1 MSSPTARRRIMCS
14 MAAAVALAGCGG
26 SAAPS
31 IFPMPPSLT
40 QPAPPEI
47 PGRTPIKHIV
57 IVFQENRTFDNIFH
71 GYPGAHWARFGYNHL
86 GKKVWPQPI
95 PLITRW
101 DPAHE
106 YENWL
111 VEYNGGK
118 MNGFDLEA
126 VDAGFH
132 PPKDFAYDYAR
143 HGDVKPYWDLAA
155 QGVLGDEMFADHRS
169 QTYAGHLYVIA
180 GAAGPIDSMDRDW
193 YVANNPIGGL
203 SCAAKGAGEAIDLR
217 TGATDKNYQTCFN
230 FKTIGDLLSKRGVS
244 WRYYVPFGDREDIM
258 DGYASI
264 AHDFDG
270 SEWANVTSPETT
282 LFSDIDN
289 RRLPAVSWVISQF
302 ANSDHP
308 GQDVPS
314 SNGPSWVANVFNA
327 LGESGYWKDTAIVL
341 TYDDWGGWFD
351 DVKPKT
357 FNYYEAGFRIPL
369 VIVSPYAKRGYVS
382 HKVHYTGSLLHF
394 IEYTF
399 GLPSL
404 HTTDA
409 RSDRFADCFDFSQRP
424 LPYIRITPPQPLES
438 LLQSGRYANAP
449 ADPNLRD

>member
-1 MSSPTARRRIMCS
+1 MSLPAARRRTTCAV
-14 MAAAVALAGCGG
+14 AAAVALAGCGG
-26 SAAPS
+26 SSARLVFPSASSLAQSAPS
-31 IFPMPPSLT
+31 ES
-40 QPAPPEI
+40 A
-47 PGRTPIKHIV
+47 GRTPIEHIV
-57 IVFQENRTFDNIFH
+57 IVLQENRTFDNIFH
-71 GYPGAHWARFGYNHL
+71 GYPRAHWARFGYNHL
-86 GKKVWPQPI
+86 GKKVWPRPI
-95 PLITRW
+95 SLMTPW
-101 DPAHE
+101 DPGHE
-106 YENWL
+106 YEDWL

-126 VDAGFH
+126 VDTGFR

-143 HGDVKPYWDLAA
+143 HRDVKPYWDLAA
-155 QGVLGDEMFADHRS
+155 EGVLGDETFADHRS

-193 YVANNPIGGL
+193 YVANNPIQGFN
-203 SCAAKGAGEAIDLR
+203 CADKGTGEAIDLR

-230 FKTIGDLLSKRGVS
+230 FKTIGDLLAEHGVS
-244 WRYYVPFGDREDIM
+244 WRYYVAADDRESIM

-270 SEWANVTSPETT
+270 SQWGNIITPETSI
-282 LFSDIDN
+282 FSDISN
-289 RRLPAVSWVISQF
+289 RTLPAVSWVIATF

-314 SNGPSWVANVFNA
+314 SNGPSWVTSVFNA

-351 DVKPKT
+351 DVKPVT

-369 VIVSPYAKRGYVS
+369 VIVSPYARRGYIS
-382 HKVHYTGSLLHF
+382 HNVHYTGSLLHF

-409 RSDRFADCFDFSQRP
+409 RSDRFEDCFDFLQKP
-424 LPYIRITPPQPLES
+424 LRYIPVQAPQSLRS
-438 LLQSGRYANAP
+438 LLHSELHAKNP
-449 ADPNLRD
+449 ASPDLRD